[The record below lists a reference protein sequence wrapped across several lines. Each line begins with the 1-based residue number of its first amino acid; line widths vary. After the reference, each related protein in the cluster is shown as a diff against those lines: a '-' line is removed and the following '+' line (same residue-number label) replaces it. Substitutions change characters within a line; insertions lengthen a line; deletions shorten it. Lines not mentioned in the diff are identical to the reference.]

1 MYTMS
6 FVWDEKKNIKL
17 RKERGIDFETIV
29 ELIEQGDFKV
39 FENQSAAHEGQM
51 VFIIK
56 NDPYPYIVPFREE
69 PEGDILLITI
79 FQSRKF
85 KKLFSEE

>member
-6 FVWDEKKNIKL
+6 FFWDENKNIKL

-29 ELIEQGDFKV
+29 ELIELGDFKV
-39 FENQSAAHEGQM
+39 FENSSSAHEGQM
-51 VFIIK
+51 IFIFK
-56 NDPYPYIVPFREE
+56 NEPYPYVVPFREE
-69 PEGDILLITI
+69 PSGDILLITI

-85 KKLFSEE
+85 KNLFSEE

>member
-6 FVWDEKKNIKL
+6 FVWDEKKTIKL
-17 RKERGIDFETIV
+17 RKERGIDFETNV
-29 ELIEQGDFKV
+29 GLIELGDFKV
-39 FENQSAAHEGQM
+39 FENSSSAHDGQM
-51 VFIIK
+51 IFIIK
-56 NDPYPYIVPFREE
+56 NDPNPYVIPFKEE
-69 PEGDILLITI
+69 PCGDILLITI